1 MNQLRILRTLLLSGS
16 LFLISLNVNA
26 QSTQFKVY
34 TLELT
39 NEGYDHIDI
48 KEQSGAYY
56 SLIEASNLNIP
67 KMRNK
72 VLKHQPFDLELI
84 WTGQFKD
91 LPGSLSDVL
100 YYPPLDLLAL
110 SDNKLVYVSSSR
122 DAVSEERGTL
132 LNWFDNSTGEV
143 KRVEKYSHP
152 DDDLWTCFGSILR
165 PDSATLL
172 LPGLLGSENTFLLY
186 CVDTSGQVLWT
197 KQHELDVFGFL
208 QITLDIKVMPDSSI
222 IVLITSGT
230 TFDKKTYLLRLDSM
244 GNFISFNETP
254 FKGSGQ
260 ALALHPSGNLVFLC
274 MPDLNSTGPTCT
286 RVVMVDPVSLDS
298 IWSREFWH
306 WEPPYI
312 CKGLS
317 TASLQSLSVQENGNI
332 LVGVESGRKYFLVE
346 YTAEG
351 IELWRRVIDVK
362 HYIDSL
368 NYSSPIFGHSIRTSD
383 GGILLGG
390 VFQVK
395 AENPVDYA
403 YRVFLLKLDSVGC
416 LVPGCDKTIITSTEA
431 EEVRLENGCWKL
443 TPNPAGAWVQVMI
456 DQTCPRAHLVD
467 RVVIYD
473 HLGKIIR
480 IASGQPGQDQ
490 YMLDTSLL
498 PSGNYVVQLLAGP
511 VILGAKT
518 LIIAN

>member
-1 MNQLRILRTLLLSGS
+1 MIRPPVFKMAVVGLCII
-16 LFLISLNVNA
+16 FCISASA
-26 QSTQFKVY
+26 QPGLFKVF
-34 TLELT
+34 TLEPT
-39 NEGYDHIDI
+39 NELYDHVDI
-48 KEQSGAYY
+48 KEGFQAYY
-56 SLIEASNLNIP
+56 SLIEGSKETIP
-67 KMRNK
+67 VNNHK
-72 VLKHQPFDLELI
+72 VLKHQLSDLELI
-84 WTGQFKD
+84 WVSPFQD
-91 LPGSLSDVL
+91 VVGSQSDIFL
-100 YYPPLDLLAL
+100 YRPLDLL
-110 SDNKLVYVSSSR
+110 VSSAGNLIYISRSR
-122 DAVSEERGTL
+122 DAETQELGPL
-132 LNWFDNSTGEV
+132 LNWFDANSGEV
-143 KRVEKYSHP
+143 IQVKKYTHP
-152 DDDLWTCFGSILR
+152 DDDFWTCFGSILQ
-165 PDSATLL
+165 PDSAALL

-186 CVDTSGQVLWT
+186 CIDTSGQVLWT

-208 QITLDIKVMPDSSI
+208 QITLDMKVMPDSSI
-222 IVLITSGT
+222 VVLITSGT

-368 NYSSPIFGHSIRTSD
+368 NYSSPYFGHSIRTSD

-390 VFQVK
+390 VYQVK

-416 LVPGCDKTIITSTEA
+416 LVPGCDKTIITANEA
-431 EEVRLENGCWKL
+431 EEVSLADNCWQVF
-443 TPNPAGAWVQVMI
+443 PNPAGAWAQI
-456 DQTCPRAHLVD
+456 ALDPNCPRARLID
-467 RVVIYD
+467 RVVLYD
-473 HLGKIIR
+473 SQGRGIR
-480 IASGQPGQDQ
+480 TQSGQPGQEQ
-490 YMLDTSLL
+490 FLLDTGLL
-498 PSGNYVVQLLAGP
+498 PTGTYVVQLLAGP
-511 VILGAKT
+511 VILGVKT
-518 LIIAN
+518 LVISH